1 MHLLPSLNTLR
12 DQTQARTHA
21 CRPEELHSARPLQV
35 HAEPPVYV
43 AHGFLSD
50 DECSLLRQAATA
62 GQLQPLPYDNKAL
75 VDTHRLWP
83 LVRRRHPW
91 GRARVYGC

>member
-1 MHLLPSLNTLR
+1 MPLLPSLNTLR
-12 DQTQARTHA
+12 DQTQPR
-21 CRPEELHSARPLQV
+21 
-35 HAEPPVYV
+35 

-62 GQLQPLPYDNKAL
+62 GQLQPLPYANKAL